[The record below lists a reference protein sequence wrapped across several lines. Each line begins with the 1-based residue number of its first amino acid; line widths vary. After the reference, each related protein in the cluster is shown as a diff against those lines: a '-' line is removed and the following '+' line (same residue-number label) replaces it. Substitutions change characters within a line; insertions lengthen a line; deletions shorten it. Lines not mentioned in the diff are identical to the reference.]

1 MFDPNRQ
8 SDARIVGRGRRI
20 YHSGKN
26 HTNGLLEPPDFRSG
40 LRIKRQ
46 SRFTCFVMVVMSWV
60 VILASRGAAAG
71 PPDWIDWNGE
81 NFFESCQSDCSVSL
95 SGGRQITTAMTR
107 IMLIHNPV
115 PAWEWH
121 WGNAGIING
130 EFSRRLVTFWHALD
144 IEPQIGIGKRF
155 GDMQAVEFWGAVAF
169 RWTAFPWNDYIKTTI
184 AISEGVS
191 LATQVD
197 TVERAANANHAGS
210 VFLNY
215 FSPEITFSL
224 PNFQKYELVFCIH
237 HRSGLYGLIDNVNAG
252 SQFGTIGFRVHF

>member
-8 SDARIVGRGRRI
+8 SDARIVGRGRPI

-60 VILASRGAAAG
+60 VILASRGAVAG

-121 WGNAGIING
+121 WAMLG
-130 EFSRRLVTFWHALD
+130 
-144 IEPQIGIGKRF
+144 
-155 GDMQAVEFWGAVAF
+155 
-169 RWTAFPWNDYIKTTI
+169 
-184 AISEGVS
+184 
-191 LATQVD
+191 
-197 TVERAANANHAGS
+197 
-210 VFLNY
+210 
-215 FSPEITFSL
+215 
-224 PNFQKYELVFCIH
+224 
-237 HRSGLYGLIDNVNAG
+237 
-252 SQFGTIGFRVHF
+252 